1 MNLKEYIEA
10 NKINKN
16 TFLAIHN
23 KDDRWIIAG
32 LPDDPRLQD
41 YMTLN
46 VTDVRAQSDSILVI
60 QTDYERAMQ
69 LAYFSARK
77 ERRAAADESADESD
91 SRRTKRVSGKKKK
104 K

>member
-1 MNLKEYIEA
+1 MNLKEYIET

-23 KDDRWIIAG
+23 KEDRWIIAG

-60 QTDYERAMQ
+60 QTDYERDMQ
-69 LAYFSARK
+69 LAYFSAQK
-77 ERRAAADESADESD
+77 ERKAAADESD
-91 SRRTKRVSGKKKK
+91 SRCTKTASTRKKKK
-104 K
+104 

>member
-1 MNLKEYIEA
+1 MSLKEYIEA

-23 KDDRWIIAG
+23 KEDKWIIAG
-32 LPDDPRLQD
+32 LPDDPRLQG

-46 VTDVRAQSDSILVI
+46 VIDVRHQSDSILVV
-60 QTDYERAMQ
+60 QTDYERDMQ
-69 LAYFSARK
+69 LAYYSARK
-77 ERRAAADESADESD
+77 EHRLTAADESD
-91 SRRTKRVSGKKKK
+91 SSDSRHTKRVPDKKKK

>member
-1 MNLKEYIEA
+1 MNLKEYIET

-46 VTDVRAQSDSILVI
+46 VTDVRHQSDSILVI

-77 ERRAAADESADESD
+77 ERRAAADESD
-91 SRRTKRVSGKKKK
+91 SSGASSTKRVSGKKKK